1 MNESEETQKTEAP
14 AADLP
19 APAGTVR
26 CLDQVEGDRYHA
38 WNGDSVEIV
47 AALPRDSVGLSVFS
61 PPFPGMYAYTNS
73 PRDVGNVR
81 DFGQLVEHF
90 HFLAGSILRC
100 TQPGRLCCVHLTQ
113 EPVFKGREGYVGLRD
128 FRGDMIRCMEKAG
141 WLYYTEVTIDKNPM
155 LKASRTKE
163 ATLLFKTLAADSSMS
178 RPALADYVVVFKK
191 PGENGNPIRAGISEK
206 YENRDGWITG
216 DEWCEWAA
224 PVWYRKMPAEK
235 SPHYPFQ
242 ENYPSRHQATDG
254 ISEGDVL
261 RNFVDGREN
270 DDEKHLCP
278 LQLGVIERCVKLWSN
293 PGDVVLSPF
302 MGIGSE
308 GYVAIRHG
316 RRFVGCELK
325 PSYFRVACENLRDA
339 ERTIIGREDTLFAL

>member
-1 MNESEETQKTEAP
+1 MNESEETQKTEAT

-90 HFLAGSILRC
+90 HFLAESILRC